1 MGGSDSLFAEVTPM
15 SDTVPGRIALIDVN
29 NFYCSCERIFRPDL
43 EGVPLV
49 VLSNNDGCVVARSA
63 EVKALGVAVGVPW
76 FQLRDL
82 AEKHGILAFS
92 SNYTF
97 YGDMSSRVM
106 RIVGQFSPDQEI
118 YSIDETF
125 LDFTRQPRLE
135 LTATGQAIRARIQQ
149 WTGLPVC
156 VGFGR
161 TKTLAKLANQVA
173 KKRSEWR
180 CVCDLGTLSPRDLE
194 ALLATIEVREV
205 WGVGRR
211 LAGQLLAAGI
221 HSVADLRA
229 CDPQWIR
236 ARFSVVLER
245 TLRELQGRACL
256 DLETMVPARKEIITS
271 RSFGSPVYRLDEL
284 AEAVREYMARAASR
298 LRRQH
303 SVAAIVGVWIETNR
317 FRKQDSQYSPSAT
330 RPLVMPT
337 DDTRLLTQAAQTVL
351 RTLFR
356 SGYRYVKAGVM
367 LLDVRESE
375 NARQGGLFEP
385 ESAATQARR
394 AVLMATLDRVNA
406 KWGHGTL
413 GIGSAGLRD
422 DRRWMMARGKL
433 SPAYTTKW
441 SELRRVR
448 A

>member
-1 MGGSDSLFAEVTPM
+1 MK
-15 SDTVPGRIALIDVN
+15 DTAPGRIALVDVN
-29 NFYCSCERIFRPDL
+29 NFYCSCERVFRPDL
-43 EGVPLV
+43 EDVPLV

-63 EVKALGVAVGVPW
+63 EVKALGVPVGTPW

-82 AEKHGILAFS
+82 AQRHGILAFS

-106 RIVGQFSPDQEI
+106 RIIGQFSPDQEI

-125 LDFTRQPRLE
+125 LDLARQPRLE
-135 LTATGQAIRARIQQ
+135 LAATGQAIRTRIQQ

-156 VGFGR
+156 VGFGS
-161 TKTLAKLANQVA
+161 TKTLAKFANQVA
-173 KKRSEWR
+173 KKHSEWQG
-180 CVCDLGTLSPRDLE
+180 VCDLGTLSPRDLQ
-194 ALLATIEVREV
+194 ALLVATEVREV
-205 WGVGRR
+205 WGVGRQ
-211 LAGQLLAAGI
+211 LATQLIIAGI

-229 CDPQWIR
+229 CDPRWIR

-245 TLRELQGRACL
+245 TVRELQGRPCL
-256 DLETMVPARKEIITS
+256 DLETMAPTRKQIITS
-271 RSFGSPVYRLDEL
+271 RSFGCPVYRLDEL
-284 AEAVREYMARAASR
+284 AEAVREYMGRAAYR
-298 LRRQH
+298 LRRQG

-317 FRKQDSQYSPSAT
+317 FREQDSQYSPSASL
-330 RPLVMPT
+330 PLAAPT
-337 DDTRLLTQAAQTVL
+337 DDTWLLTQAAQAVL

-356 SGYRYVKAGVM
+356 PGYRYVKAGVM
-367 LLDVRESE
+367 LLNVCESG
-375 NARQGGLFEP
+375 AGRQGCLFET
-385 ESAATQARR
+385 ESAAMKARR
-394 AVLMATLDRVNA
+394 ATLMATLDRVNA
-406 KWGHGTL
+406 KWGHGTV
-413 GIGSAGLRD
+413 GIGSTGLKS

>member
-1 MGGSDSLFAEVTPM
+1 MSGTP
-15 SDTVPGRIALIDVN
+15 PGRIALVDVN
-29 NFYCSCERIFRPDL
+29 NFYCSCERVFRPDL
-43 EGVPLV
+43 ENVPLV

-63 EVKALGVAVGVPW
+63 EVKTLGVSVGTPW

-82 AEKHGILAFS
+82 AKKHGILAFS

-125 LDFTRQPRLE
+125 LDFARQPHLE
-135 LTATGQAIRARIQQ
+135 LVATGRAIRARIQQ

-156 VGFGR
+156 VGFGY
-161 TKTLAKLANQVA
+161 TKTLAKLANHVA
-173 KKRSEWR
+173 KKYPEWQG
-180 CVCDLGTLSPRDLE
+180 VCDLGTLPPRDRE
-194 ALLATIEVREV
+194 ALLAMIEVREV

-211 LAGQLLAAGI
+211 LAAQLIAAGI
-221 HSVADLRA
+221 PSVADLQA
-229 CDPQWIR
+229 CDPKWIR

-245 TLRELQGRACL
+245 TVRELQGRTCL
-256 DLETMVPARKEIITS
+256 DLETMGPARKEIIAS

-284 AEAVREYMARAASR
+284 AEAIREYMARAACR
-298 LRRQH
+298 LRQQG
-303 SVAAIVGVWIETNR
+303 SVAASVGVWIETNR

-330 RPLVMPT
+330 LPLVVPT
-337 DDTRLLTQAAQTVL
+337 DDTRLLTQTAQAVL
-351 RTLFR
+351 RTVFR

-367 LLDVRESE
+367 LLDLR
-375 NARQGGLFEP
+375 ARRDLQQGDLFGI
-385 ESAATQARR
+385 ESAVMTARR
-394 AVLMATLDRVNA
+394 AALTATLDRVNA
-406 KWGHGTL
+406 KWGPGTL
-413 GIGSAGLRD
+413 GIGSAGLQR

>member
-1 MGGSDSLFAEVTPM
+1 MGGGDPLPAEVAPM
-15 SDTVPGRIALIDVN
+15 SDTAPGRIALVDVN
-29 NFYCSCERIFRPDL
+29 NFYCSCERVFRPDL

-63 EVKALGVAVGVPW
+63 EVKALGVSVGTPW

-82 AEKHGILAFS
+82 AQRHGILAFS
-92 SNYTF
+92 SNYTL

-125 LDFTRQPRLE
+125 LDFSRQPCLE
-135 LTATGQAIRARIQQ
+135 WVATGQAIRTRIQQ

-156 VGFGR
+156 VGFGS
-161 TKTLAKLANQVA
+161 TKTLAKLANHVA
-173 KKRSEWR
+173 KKYPEWQS
-180 CVCDLGTLSPRDLE
+180 VCDLGTLSPRDLE
-194 ALLATIEVREV
+194 TLLATIGVREV

-211 LAGQLLAAGI
+211 LAVQLGSAGV

-229 CDPQWIR
+229 CDPRWIR

-245 TLRELQGRACL
+245 TLRELQGQTGL
-256 DLETMVPARKEIITS
+256 GLESMAPTRKEIITS
-271 RSFGSPVYRLDEL
+271 RSFGCPVYRLDEL
-284 AEAVREYMARAASR
+284 AEAVREYMARAACR
-298 LRRQH
+298 LRQQG
-303 SVAAIVGVWIETNR
+303 SVAAAVGVWIETNR
-317 FRKQDSQYSPSAT
+317 FREQDSQYSPSAT
-330 RPLVMPT
+330 WLLGVPT
-337 DDTRLLTQAAQTVL
+337 NDTRLLTQTAQTVL

-356 SGYRYVKAGVM
+356 PGYRYIKAGVM
-367 LLDVRESE
+367 LLDLR
-375 NARQGGLFEP
+375 ARGDLQQGDLFGI
-385 ESAATQARR
+385 ESAAMEARC
-394 AVLMATLDRVNA
+394 AALMATLDRVNA
-406 KWGHGTL
+406 KWGSGTL
-413 GIGSAGLRD
+413 GIGSAGLKS
-422 DRRWMMARGKL
+422 DRRWTVARGKL